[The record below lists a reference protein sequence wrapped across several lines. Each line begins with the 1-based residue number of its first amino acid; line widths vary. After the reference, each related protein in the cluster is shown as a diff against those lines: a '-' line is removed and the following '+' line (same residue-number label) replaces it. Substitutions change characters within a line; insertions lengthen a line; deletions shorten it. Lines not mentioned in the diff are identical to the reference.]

1 MKQFYVSSII
11 ETEGDIMAQEYICLK
26 KTNEIGSIAINKK
39 VFESIARIEIG
50 EDETQFVPDSS
61 RFKNAVNCKISKDEL
76 VLNVDLKVNYQLNV
90 NEICSRLQDKIY
102 HSILHMTGVKM
113 DLIDIKVTGFIF

>member
-1 MKQFYVSSII
+1 
-11 ETEGDIMAQEYICLK
+11 MAQEYICLK

-61 RFKNAVNCKISKDEL
+61 RFKNAVN
-76 VLNVDLKVNYQLNV
+76 
-90 NEICSRLQDKIY
+90 
-102 HSILHMTGVKM
+102 
-113 DLIDIKVTGFIF
+113 

>member
-1 MKQFYVSSII
+1 
-11 ETEGDIMAQEYICLK
+11 MAQEYICIK
-26 KTNEIGSIAINKK
+26 KTNDLGHIAINKK

-50 EDETQFVPDSS
+50 EEETQLIPDST
-61 RFKNAVNCKISKDEL
+61 RFKNAVNCKISNDSL
-76 VLNVDLKVNYQLNV
+76 VLNVDLKINYQLNV